1 MNIHKFNI
9 KPKDKQHKTIKWI
22 IPDDIRQYVK
32 KVNSS
37 TWEIY
42 SHEDILL
49 KPKEV
54 KFLMLGIGFMMSEGV
69 VLTSLANSLSK
80 KRCSIQNEVNLEDT
94 VNIIAVITNNSKE
107 TVKIQE
113 NDLLFLVC
121 YKKIMMVFKKMTEM
135 KEKIYPELPT
145 IREQPTAPNV
155 VNGGSDDRGH
165 SYRLKII
172 REVQNFLEEEIKKR
186 DAFSK
191 KYFRKAKV
199 VNIVDNGLIVITIGA
214 EGTGAV
220 LLSTGVG
227 VPFALALGISGV
239 VTGAISLIGNIF
251 SKKATTKVEKHLKI
265 KTLAMAKLDTIAS
278 HVSKAMMDDFI
289 NDEEFMLIMEEMEKY
304 KALKEEI
311 RNNTKKKLKTE
322 EEESLIE
329 RGRQEARE
337 SFRRLVEKNKT
348 I

>member
-1 MNIHKFNI
+1 
-9 KPKDKQHKTIKWI
+9 
-22 IPDDIRQYVK
+22 
-32 KVNSS
+32 
-37 TWEIY
+37 
-42 SHEDILL
+42 
-49 KPKEV
+49 
-54 KFLMLGIGFMMSEGV
+54 
-69 VLTSLANSLSK
+69 
-80 KRCSIQNEVNLEDT
+80 
-94 VNIIAVITNNSKE
+94 
-107 TVKIQE
+107 
-113 NDLLFLVC
+113 
-121 YKKIMMVFKKMTEM
+121 MTEM
-135 KEKIYPELPT
+135 KEKIYPTLPT

-172 REVQNFLEEEIKKR
+172 REVQEFLEEEIKNR
-186 DAFSK
+186 EAFSK
-191 KYFRKAKV
+191 KYFRIAKV
-199 VNIVDNGLIVITIGA
+199 VNMIDNALITITIGA
-214 EGTGAV
+214 EGAGAV

-227 VPFALALGISGV
+227 APFALALGISGV
-239 VTGAISLIGNIF
+239 VTGAVSLIGNIF
-251 SKKATTKVEKHLKI
+251 SKKATTKAEKHLKI

-289 NDEEFMLIMEEMEKY
+289 SNEEFKLIMEEMEKY

-329 RGRQEARE
+329 KGRQEARE

>member
-1 MNIHKFNI
+1 
-9 KPKDKQHKTIKWI
+9 
-22 IPDDIRQYVK
+22 
-32 KVNSS
+32 
-37 TWEIY
+37 
-42 SHEDILL
+42 
-49 KPKEV
+49 
-54 KFLMLGIGFMMSEGV
+54 
-69 VLTSLANSLSK
+69 
-80 KRCSIQNEVNLEDT
+80 
-94 VNIIAVITNNSKE
+94 
-107 TVKIQE
+107 
-113 NDLLFLVC
+113 
-121 YKKIMMVFKKMTEM
+121 MTEM
-135 KEKIYPELPT
+135 KEKIYPTLPT
-145 IREQPTAPNV
+145 IREQPSAPNV
-155 VNGGSDDRGH
+155 VNGVSDDRGH

-172 REVQNFLEEEIKKR
+172 REVQEFLEEEIKNR

-191 KYFRKAKV
+191 KYFRIAKV
-199 VNIVDNGLIVITIGA
+199 VNMIDNALITITIGA
-214 EGTGAV
+214 EGTSAV

-227 VPFALALGISGV
+227 APFALALGISGV

-251 SKKATTKVEKHLKI
+251 SKKATTKAEKHLKI

-289 NDEEFMLIMEEMEKY
+289 SDEEFKLIMDEMNKY
-304 KALKEEI
+304 KALKEEV